1 MQAPIDA
8 ARRPL
13 NRLREALISPSSQ
26 DLEAVIPELSES
38 IAAMEASAQEL
49 EKALARGEVPDA
61 GLRKDIEILCQELDL
76 AQQLLDRGRELCA
89 ARSILV
95 ATAAGGY
102 GASGKPA
109 QLRPGSSIRIE
120 G

>member
-1 MQAPIDA
+1 MQACVQETRHHLDH
-8 ARRPL
+8 
-13 NRLREALISPSSQ
+13 LREALKSASPQ
-26 DLEAVIPELSES
+26 ELVAVMPGFEES

-49 EKALARGEVPDA
+49 ERALARGEVPDA
-61 GLRKDIEILCQELDL
+61 ALRKDIETLCQELDV

-109 QLRPGSSIRIE
+109 ELRPGSSIKIE

>member
-1 MQAPIDA
+1 MRASLDA
-8 ARRPL
+8 TRRQL
-13 NRLREALISPSSQ
+13 DRLREALISPSPQ
-26 DLEAVIPELSES
+26 DLEAAIPEFACS
-38 IAAMEASAQEL
+38 IAAMETSAREM
-49 EKALARGEVPDA
+49 EAALSRGEAPPPE
-61 GLRKDIEILCQELDL
+61 LRAELAALCEELSV
-76 AQQLLDRGRELCA
+76 AQKLLDRGRELCA

-109 QLRPGSSIRIE
+109 ELRPGSSIRIE

>member
-13 NRLREALISPSSQ
+13 NRLREALISPSPQ

-38 IAAMEASAQEL
+38 IAAMEASA
-49 EKALARGEVPDA
+49 
-61 GLRKDIEILCQELDL
+61 QELDL

-109 QLRPGSSIRIE
+109 ELRPGSSITIE